1 MRSLPAVPRI
11 MHRELNYIL
20 AVEATATATAT
31 ATDTVNGIQFERI
44 LPYPINPISIHN
56 DDDEVT

>member
-1 MRSLPAVPRI
+1 

-20 AVEATATATAT
+20 AVEAAAT
-31 ATDTVNGIQFERI
+31 ATDIVNGIQFERI

-56 DDDEVT
+56 DDDDVT